1 MTKDVAGGSP
11 TAHVVLLA
19 EDDRDIRELI
29 SLKLTSA
36 GFSVIAVDDG
46 AAALAEA
53 RRVLPDVALLDVM
66 MPSLSGLRVTQ
77 SIRADPRTAGIP
89 VILITA
95 RSQEFDV
102 DEGFALGANDY
113 VVKPF
118 SPRELVQR
126 VRAAIEK
133 GSGEARGVV
142 TAVSL

>member
-1 MTKDVAGGSP
+1 MTNDLASADSA
-11 TAHVVLLA
+11 AHVVLLA

-46 AAALAEA
+46 ALALAETQ
-53 RRVLPDVALLDVM
+53 RLIPDLALLDVM
-66 MPSLSGLRVTQ
+66 MPSLSGLQVTQ
-77 SIRADPRTAGIP
+77 AIRADPRTTAVP
-89 VILITA
+89 VILLTA

-113 VVKPF
+113 IVKPF
-118 SPRELVQR
+118 SPRELVER

-133 GSGEARGVV
+133 GSGETPAVV
-142 TAVSL
+142 TAVGL